1 MSNLA
6 LVNNEANFGALAA
19 AMGMQADTSSSKEK
33 SSVLPRLRVDHSGV
47 MGEEEVKGKKR
58 KVEVVPAG
66 LYKLD
71 IPEKDTLFASKT
83 SIRLF
88 NQRFMYKRFVKEGD
102 KNRFIKTLMALDLK
116 SDLRDNEG
124 GFNCG
129 KPSGW
134 IEDYNALPADMK
146 SLIKSIKRVR
156 VLFGQVQLK
165 DVVNSKGEEQPDVVL
180 PFIWEVDNKDAF
192 KTLGAPITQMA
203 KQNRLLP
210 QHWIQLET
218 EEKAL
223 PNGDSYFLPLATLDL
238 SSSVPLTEE
247 DQKIFAD
254 FNTWIDNYNDYI
266 VKQHNDARANGAGDT
281 AVDADLVEEF
291 VDVEIKDAA

>member
-1 MSNLA
+1 MGELA
-6 LVNNEANFGALAA
+6 LTNNGNFGALAA
-19 AMGMQADTSSSKEK
+19 AMGMQADQTKQK
-33 SSVLPRLRVDHSGV
+33 SSNLPRLRIDHSGV

-71 IPEKDTLFASKT
+71 IPEKEVLFSGDV

-88 NQRFMYKRFVKEGD
+88 NQRFMYKRFIKEGT
-102 KNRFIKTLMALDLK
+102 KNRFVKTIMALDLK

-134 IEDYNALPADMK
+134 IEDYKALPADMQA
-146 SLIKSIKRVR
+146 LIKSIKRVR
-156 VLFGQVQLK
+156 VLFGQVEMK
-165 DVVNSKGEEQPDVVL
+165 NVVTPTGEERDDL
-180 PFIWEVDNKDAF
+180 MMPFIWEVDNKDAF
-192 KTLGAPITQMA
+192 KTLGAPIAQMA

-210 QHWIQLET
+210 QHWIRLAT

-223 PNGDSYFLPLATLDL
+223 PNGECYYLPLATLDMKEAI
-238 SSSVPLTEE
+238 PLTDE
-247 DQKIFAD
+247 DQKTFAD
-254 FNTWIDNYNDYI
+254 FNLWIDNYNDYI
-266 VKQHNDARANGAGDT
+266 IKSHNEARNNGAGEE
-281 AVDADLVEEF
+281 VDEELVEEF
-291 VDVEIKDAA
+291 IDVEIKEAA

>member
-1 MSNLA
+1 MSQLA
-6 LVNNEANFGALAA
+6 LVNNESNFGALAA
-19 AMGMQADTSSSKEK
+19 AMGMQADQSKEK
-33 SSVLPRLRVDHSGV
+33 SSILPRLRIDHSGV

-66 LYKLD
+66 MYKLD
-71 IPEKDTLFASKT
+71 IPEKATLYSN
-83 SIRLF
+83 SVRIRLF
-88 NQRFMYKRFVKEGD
+88 NQRFMYKRFIKEGD
-102 KNRFIKTLMALDLK
+102 KNRFVKTIMALDLK

-134 IEDYNALPADMK
+134 IEDYKSLPSDMQ

-156 VLFGQVQLK
+156 VLFGTVEMKSVLNAQ
-165 DVVNSKGEEQPDVVL
+165 GEEQEDVLL

-192 KTLGAPITQMA
+192 KTMGAPITQMA

-210 QHWIQLET
+210 QHWITLDT
-218 EEKAL
+218 EEKGL
-223 PNGDSYFLPLATLDL
+223 PNGESYFLPLAALDL
-238 SSSVPLTEE
+238 SSAIPLVDA
-247 DQKIFAD
+247 DQKTFAD
-254 FNTWIDNYNDYI
+254 FNQWIDNYNDYI
-266 VKQHNDARANGAGDT
+266 IKQFNEARDNGAGD
-281 AVDADLVEEF
+281 VDEELVDEF

>member
-1 MSNLA
+1 MSNLVLA
-6 LVNNEANFGALAA
+6 ENNFGALAT
-19 AMGMQADTSSSKEK
+19 AMGMGADTQKEK
-33 SSVLPRLRVDHSGV
+33 SSTLPRLRVDHSGV

-71 IPEKDTLFASKT
+71 IPEKEVLFSGDVK
-83 SIRLF
+83 IRLF
-88 NQRFMYKRFVKEGD
+88 NQRFMYKRFIKEGN
-102 KNRFIKTLMALDLK
+102 KNRFVKTIMALDLK

-134 IEDYNALPADMK
+134 IEDYKALPAEMQA
-146 SLIKSIKRVR
+146 LIKSIKRVR
-156 VLFGQVQLK
+156 VLFGTVNMK
-165 DVVNSKGEEQPDVVL
+165 NVVSAQGEDRPDIDL

-192 KTLGAPITQMA
+192 KTMGAPIAQMA

-210 QHWIQLET
+210 QHWVNLAT

-223 PNGDSYFLPLATLDL
+223 PNGESYYLPLATLDL
-238 SSSVPLTEE
+238 SSSIPLTQE
-247 DQKIFAD
+247 DQKIFGD
-254 FNTWIDNYNDYI
+254 FNVWIDNYNDYI
-266 VKQHNDARANGAGDT
+266 VKSHTEARNNRGSDI
-281 AVDADLVEEF
+281 AVDEDLVDEF
-291 VDVEIKDAA
+291 VDVVVTE

>member
-6 LVNNEANFGALAA
+6 LVNNEANFGALAV
-19 AMGMQADTSSSKEK
+19 AMGMQADTAKEK
-33 SSVLPRLRVDHSGV
+33 SSTLPRLRIDHSGV

-58 KVEVVPAG
+58 KVEVIPAG
-66 LYKLD
+66 MYKLD
-71 IPEKDTLFASKT
+71 VPEKPTLYS
-83 SIRLF
+83 SDVQIRLF

-102 KNRFIKTLMALDLK
+102 KNRFIKTIMALDLK

-134 IEDYNALPADMK
+134 IEDYKALPADMQA
-146 SLIKSIKRVR
+146 LIKSIKRVR
-156 VLFGQVQLK
+156 VLFGTVQMKGVL
-165 DVVNSKGEEQPDVVL
+165 NAQGEEQADILL

-192 KTLGAPITQMA
+192 KTMGAPIAQMA

-210 QHWIQLET
+210 QHWIKLNT
-218 EEKAL
+218 EERSL
-223 PNGDSYFLPLATLDL
+223 PNGESYYLPTSTLDL
-238 SSSVPLTEE
+238 ATSIPLLEQ
-247 DQKIFAD
+247 DQKTFAD

-266 VKQHNDARANGAGDT
+266 IKQFNEARANGAGEEAID
-281 AVDADLVEEF
+281 DDLVDEF
-291 VDVEIKDAA
+291 VDVEVKDAA

>member
-6 LVNNEANFGALAA
+6 LVDSQSNFGALAA
-19 AMGMQADTSSSKEK
+19 AMGMQADQSKEK
-33 SSVLPRLRVDHSGV
+33 SSVLPRLRIDHSGV

-58 KVEVVPAG
+58 KVEVIPAG
-66 LYKLD
+66 MYKLD
-71 IPEKDTLFASKT
+71 IPEKETLYSGDVQ
-83 SIRLF
+83 IRLF
-88 NQRFMYKRFVKEGD
+88 NQRFMYKRFVKTAEKG
-102 KNRFIKTLMALDLK
+102 RFIKTIMALDLK

-134 IEDYNALPADMK
+134 IEDYKSLPSDMQT
-146 SLIKSIKRVR
+146 LIKSIKRVR
-156 VLFGQVQLK
+156 VLFGIVEMK
-165 DVVNSKGEEQPDVVL
+165 GVVNAQGEERPDMSM

-210 QHWIQLET
+210 QHWIKLST
-218 EEKAL
+218 EEKSL
-223 PNGDSYFLPLATLDL
+223 PNGESYFLPLATLDL
-238 SSSVPLTEE
+238 SSAIPLVEA
-247 DQKIFAD
+247 DQKTFAD

-266 VKQHNDARANGAGDT
+266 IKQFNESRTEGND
-281 AVDADLVEEF
+281 VDEDLVDEF
-291 VDVEIKDAA
+291 VDVEVKDAA

>member
-6 LVNNEANFGALAA
+6 LVNNEANFGALAV
-19 AMGMQADTSSSKEK
+19 AMGMQADTAKEK
-33 SSVLPRLRVDHSGV
+33 SSTLPRLRIDHSGV

-66 LYKLD
+66 MYKLD
-71 IPEKDTLFASKT
+71 VPEKPTLYASDVQ
-83 SIRLF
+83 IRLF

-102 KNRFIKTLMALDLK
+102 KNRFIKTIMALDLK

-134 IEDYNALPADMK
+134 IEDYKALPADMQA
-146 SLIKSIKRVR
+146 LIKSIKRVR
-156 VLFGQVQLK
+156 VLFGMVQMKGVL
-165 DVVNSKGEEQPDVVL
+165 NAQGEEQADILL

-192 KTLGAPITQMA
+192 KTLGAPIAQMA

-210 QHWIQLET
+210 QHWIKLDT
-218 EEKAL
+218 EERSL
-223 PNGDSYFLPLATLDL
+223 PNGESYYLPTSTLDL
-238 SSSVPLTEE
+238 ATSIPLLEQ
-247 DQKIFAD
+247 DQKTFAD

-266 VKQHNDARANGAGDT
+266 IKQFNEARANGAGEEAIDEEL
-281 AVDADLVEEF
+281 VDEF
-291 VDVEIKDAA
+291 VDVEVKDAA

>member
-6 LVNNEANFGALAA
+6 LVNNEANFGALAV
-19 AMGMQADTSSSKEK
+19 AMGMQADTAKEK
-33 SSVLPRLRVDHSGV
+33 SSTLPRLRIDHSGV

-58 KVEVVPAG
+58 KVEVVAAG
-66 LYKLD
+66 MYKLD
-71 IPEKDTLFASKT
+71 VPEKDTLYAGDVR
-83 SIRLF
+83 IRLF
-88 NQRFMYKRFVKEGD
+88 NQRFMYKRFIKGAEKSRFVKT
-102 KNRFIKTLMALDLK
+102 IMALDLK

-134 IEDYNALPADMK
+134 IEDYKSLPADMQA
-146 SLIKSIKRVR
+146 LIKSIKRVR
-156 VLFGQVQLK
+156 VLFGLVQMK
-165 DVVNSKGEEQPDVVL
+165 AVVNARGEDQPDIEM

-210 QHWIQLET
+210 QHWINLST
-218 EEKAL
+218 EEKSL
-223 PNGDSYFLPLATLDL
+223 PNGESYFLPLALLDL
-238 SSSVPLTEE
+238 SSSIPLVEA
-247 DQKIFAD
+247 DQKTFAD

-266 VKQHNDARANGAGDT
+266 IKQFNEARANGTGGE
-281 AVDADLVEEF
+281 VDADIVDEF
-291 VDVEIKDAA
+291 VDVEIQDAA

>member
-1 MSNLA
+1 MSELVLA
-6 LVNNEANFGALAA
+6 NNANFGQLAA
-19 AMGMQADTSSSKEK
+19 AMGMQADQSKPK
-33 SSVLPRLRVDHSGV
+33 SSNLARLRIDHSGV

-71 IPEKDTLFASKT
+71 VPEAETLYSGDA

-88 NQRFMYKRFVKEGD
+88 NQRFMYKRFVNDGKT
-102 KNRFIKTLMALDLK
+102 KRFVKTIMALDLK

-134 IEDYNALPADMK
+134 IEDYKALPADMQA
-146 SLIKSIKRVR
+146 LIKSIKRVR
-156 VLFGQVQLK
+156 VLFGQVNMK
-165 DVVNSKGEEQPDVVL
+165 SVVNASGDEKDDLIV

-192 KTLGAPITQMA
+192 KTMGAPIAQMA

-210 QHWIQLET
+210 QHWINLAT

-223 PNGDSYFLPLATLDL
+223 PNGECYYLPTATLDMKTAIPL
-238 SSSVPLTEE
+238 SDM
-247 DQKIFAD
+247 DQQIFND
-254 FNTWIDNYNDYI
+254 FNNWIDNYNEYI
-266 VKQHNDARANGAGDT
+266 IKAHNEARDNGVGDE
-281 AVDADLVEEF
+281 AIDEEVIGEF
-291 VDVEIKDAA
+291 VDVEVKEAA

>member
-6 LVNNEANFGALAA
+6 LVDNQANFGALAA
-19 AMGMQADTSSSKEK
+19 AMGMQADNSTKEK
-33 SSVLPRLRVDHSGV
+33 SSNLPRLRIDHTGV
-47 MGEEEVKGKKR
+47 MGEEDVKGKKR

-71 IPEKDTLFASKT
+71 IPDGPTHFS
-83 SIRLF
+83 SDVQIRLF
-88 NQRFMYKRFVKEGD
+88 NQRFMYKRFIKEGE
-102 KNRFIKTLMALDLK
+102 KGRFVKTIMALDLK

-134 IEDYNALPADMK
+134 IEDYSALPDDMK
-146 SLIKSIKRVR
+146 TLIKSIKRVR
-156 VLFGQVQLK
+156 VLFGEVKMTQ
-165 DVVNSKGEEQPDVVL
+165 VVNSQGEEQPDILL

-210 QHWIQLET
+210 QHWITLST
-218 EEKAL
+218 EEKNL
-223 PNGDSYFLPLATLDL
+223 PNGSSYFLPLAALDL
-238 SSSVPLTEE
+238 SSSVALTEQ
-247 DQKIFAD
+247 DQKTFTD

-266 VKQHNDARANGAGDT
+266 VKQHNDARANGAGQE
-281 AVDADLVEEF
+281 AVDSELVEEF

>member
-1 MSNLA
+1 MSELVLA
-6 LVNNEANFGALAA
+6 NNANFGQLAA
-19 AMGMQADTSSSKEK
+19 AMGMQADQAKPKASN
-33 SSVLPRLRVDHSGV
+33 LARLRIDHSGV

-71 IPEKDTLFASKT
+71 VPESDTLYSSDV

-88 NQRFMYKRFVKEGD
+88 NQRFMYKRFINDATGKRFVK
-102 KNRFIKTLMALDLK
+102 TVMALDLK

-129 KPSGW
+129 KPGGW
-134 IEDYNALPADMK
+134 IEDYKALPADMQA
-146 SLIKSIKRVR
+146 LIKSIKRVR
-156 VLFGQVQLK
+156 VLFGMVNMQN
-165 DVVNSKGEEQPDVVL
+165 VVNASGEEKADVLV

-192 KTLGAPITQMA
+192 KTMGAPIAQMA

-210 QHWIQLET
+210 QHWIHIAT

-223 PNGDSYFLPLATLDL
+223 PNGECYYLPTATLDMKTAIPL
-238 SSSVPLTEE
+238 SDM
-247 DQKIFAD
+247 DQQTFND
-254 FNTWIDNYNDYI
+254 FNNWIDNYNDYI
-266 VKQHNDARANGAGDT
+266 IKSHNEARDSGANDET
-281 AVDADLVEEF
+281 INEELVGEF
-291 VDVEIKDAA
+291 VDVEVKEAA